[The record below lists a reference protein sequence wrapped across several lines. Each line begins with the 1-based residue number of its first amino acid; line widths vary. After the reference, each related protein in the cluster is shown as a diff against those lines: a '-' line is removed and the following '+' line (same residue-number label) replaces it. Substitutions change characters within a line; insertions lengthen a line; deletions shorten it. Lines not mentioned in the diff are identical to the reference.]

1 MNEVVDRA
9 RSLAGA
15 TVGAIAARLGRPAP
29 GGGASTKGRVGELI
43 ELALGAT
50 GGSGA
55 RIVDFPEHRLEL
67 KTIPVGE
74 DLRPLESTF
83 VCAVDLRDEVDW
95 PESWVRAKLSKVLFV
110 PVIGDRTT
118 PLASR
123 TVGAPVLWE
132 MTPAQEDVLRAD
144 YDDIMGLVGVG
155 RVEEIS
161 AHLGRYLQIRP
172 KARDGTVRTVARGP
186 EGEPIPTVPRG
197 FYLRPAFTCALLL
210 DRHALP

>member
-1 MNEVVDRA
+1 MNEIVDRA
-9 RSLAGA
+9 RALTGS
-15 TVGAIAARLGRPAP
+15 TVGAIAAHLGRPVP
-29 GGGASTKGRVGELI
+29 GGGASTKGRVGELV
-43 ELALGAT
+43 EQALGAT

-67 KTIPVGE
+67 KTIPVTD
-74 DLRPLESTF
+74 DLRPHESTF
-83 VCAVDLRDEVDW
+83 VCAVDLRDDVDW
-95 PESWVRAKLSKVLFV
+95 PTAWVRAKLSKVLFV
-110 PVIGDRTT
+110 PIVGDRAT

-123 TVGAPVLWE
+123 TLGEPVYWE
-132 MTPAQEDVLRAD
+132 MTPAQESQLRAD

-172 KARDGTVRTVARGP
+172 KARDGSVRTVARGP

-197 FYLRPAFTCALLL
+197 FYLRPAFTRALLL
-210 DRHALP
+210 DPAATP

>member
-1 MNEVVDRA
+1 MNEIVVRA

-15 TVGAIAARLGRPAP
+15 TVGALAARLGRSAP
-29 GGGASTKGRVGELI
+29 GGGASTKGRVGELV
-43 ELALGAT
+43 EVALGAT

-55 RIVDFPEHRLEL
+55 RVVDFPEHRLEL
-67 KTIPVGE
+67 KTIPVTS
-74 DLRPLESTF
+74 DLRPHESTF

-95 PESWVRAKLSKVLFV
+95 PEAWVRAKLSKVLFV
-110 PVIGDRTT
+110 PVIGERTT
-118 PLASR
+118 PLARR
-123 TVGAPVLWE
+123 TLGEPVYWE
-132 MTPAQEDVLRAD
+132 MSAAQEEILRAD

-172 KARDGTVRTVARGP
+172 KARDGNVRTVARGP

-197 FYLRPAFTCALLL
+197 FYLRPSFTRALLL
-210 DRHALP
+210 DPTATP